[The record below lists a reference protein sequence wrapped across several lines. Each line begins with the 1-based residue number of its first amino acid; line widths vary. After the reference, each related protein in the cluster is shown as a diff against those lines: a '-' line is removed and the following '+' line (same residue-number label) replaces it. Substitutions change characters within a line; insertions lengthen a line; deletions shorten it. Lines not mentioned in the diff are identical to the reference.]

1 MVLAPLKKK
10 GFVAPPDPVFGTFL
24 TEDEIALRNKFN
36 LLSEH
41 TPKTG
46 IPGSLLF
53 LGTGSAVPSKYRNGS
68 FSLSFDVESLPHS
81 LS

>member
-24 TEDEIALRNKFN
+24 TEDEIVLRNKFN
-36 LLSEH
+36 LLYEH

-46 IPGSLLF
+46 ILGSLLF

-68 FSLSFDVESLPHS
+68 FFLSFDVKSLPHS